1 MRSTRVP
8 MAERF
13 RPLRNGY
20 SPSAVA
26 TLGERTARGDL
37 LPRRAG
43 GRDDRDD
50 PCGVRHRLRPP
61 RRHRLRALHLS
72 VLVRDRAHLVK
83 RRWWALAPA
92 AIALRALQVRMTV
105 QPRRRYWHTRLG
117 TGDLLLVALG
127 DSLTQGI
134 GASRPA
140 RSWLALFATHLE
152 ETSGRT
158 GRVDNRARYGAKV
171 AGVLAA
177 QLPLPAR
184 CRRGD
189 VVHRRQRRGPNCAGG
204 LPGESPAGVC
214 RAAGRCHRRR
224 CARVPTGPADH
235 RRCATVHR
243 GHGRIARAFTN
254 ASAL

>member
-1 MRSTRVP
+1 MGT
-8 MAERF
+8 
-13 RPLRNGY
+13 
-20 SPSAVA
+20 
-26 TLGERTARGDL
+26 
-37 LPRRAG
+37 
-43 GRDDRDD
+43 
-50 PCGVRHRLRPP
+50 RLRRWRPWASALRAETCFPVALEAATIGMTLAEFGTGFAP